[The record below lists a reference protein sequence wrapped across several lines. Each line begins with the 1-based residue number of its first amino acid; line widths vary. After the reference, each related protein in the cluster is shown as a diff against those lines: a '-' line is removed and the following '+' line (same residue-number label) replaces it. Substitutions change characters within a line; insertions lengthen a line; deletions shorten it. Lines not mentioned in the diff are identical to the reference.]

1 MPKVSNP
8 VVQMAK
14 VAAQEPKEIKSADYQ
29 PITDPENVKRFVTDY
44 FSDIPQLVKV
54 AECESHFRQF
64 GKNGKVQR
72 GERNHYDVG
81 VMQVNELYH
90 AEDAIEMG
98 LDIYTLD
105 GNVAFAR
112 HLYEK
117 FGNKPWKSS
126 SKCWTATS
134 DLAINK

>member
-1 MPKVSNP
+1 
-8 VVQMAK
+8 MAT
-14 VAAQEPKEIKSADYQ
+14 VAGSEPKEIESKDYE
-29 PITDPENVKRFVTDY
+29 PITDPENVQRFVNDY
-44 FSDIPQLVKV
+44 FRDIPQLVKI

-64 GKNGKVQR
+64 SKNGNVQR
-72 GERNHYDVG
+72 GEKNRYDVG
-81 VMQVNELYH
+81 VMQINELYH
-90 AEDAIEMG
+90 ADDASALG

-117 FGNKPWKSS
+117 FGDKPWKSS
-126 SKCWTATS
+126 SACWNKSA